1 MLPKMF
7 WTTRCGICQVRAT
20 HHQTEL
26 TGSAVR
32 ETHFCSDH
40 APSDLE
46 QELSRQLRAV
56 LSSPDRAEE
65 ALAFLEQ
72 QAGVDRETVRKVFER
87 SFLKTD
93 RDDVM

>member
-7 WTTRCGICQVRAT
+7 WTTRCDICQVRAT

-26 TGSAVR
+26 AGGTVR
-32 ETHFCSDH
+32 ETHYCSQH

-56 LSSPDRAEE
+56 LSNPDRAEE
-65 ALAFLEQ
+65 ALVFLQQ
-72 QAGVDRETVRKVFER
+72 QAGVDRETVRRVFEK
-87 SFLKTD
+87 SVLKID
-93 RDDVM
+93 RDDIT